1 MTCLRKQ
8 KKCVLLLW
16 KNIDEVGRPMFEKMK
31 ERSRQRQEERE
42 RQIIEEKNRLLSLS
56 EKELLVEI
64 LLELKRVEDRV
75 DDVERSVRIYSN

>member
-42 RQIIEEKNRLLSLS
+42 QIIEEKNRLLSLS